1 MFSRWCTGARQI
13 PIDILKT
20 YHTEMGYSQMMEDFN
35 DKFIPNLINVPHAKE
50 MVSELIDI
58 SRPVIGNAKADE
70 LLASS
75 DYAEFFTKA
84 MLYAILCDHEKS
96 GLYSPDLTD
105 VLLNCRLPSVSR
117 EFVGRTAELKE
128 CAKLLSSDHVLFIGG
143 VAGIGKSECA
153 KTFADKNKKKYTNI
167 IYLYYSGDLRKDIA
181 AMEFDTDTADM
192 TENALF
198 EAHYRILRKLHSD
211 SLIILDNF
219 NVLPKDDVFFKE
231 FIQNNFQ
238 LLVTTRCSLTRSSTL
253 MLKELDEGTDLLK
266 LFCSSV
272 LLLIMIRMSI
282 Q

>member
-1 MFSRWCTGARQI
+1 VRDLFSLCLAAEADDYSEASDDNIMFSRWCTGARPI
-13 PIDILKT
+13 PTDILKT

-35 DKFIPNLINVPHAKE
+35 DKIIPNLINVPHAKE

-128 CAKLLSSDHVLFIGG
+128 CAKISPPWNLI
-143 VAGIGKSECA
+143 
-153 KTFADKNKKKYTNI
+153 
-167 IYLYYSGDLRKDIA
+167 
-181 AMEFDTDTADM
+181 
-192 TENALF
+192 
-198 EAHYRILRKLHSD
+198 RILR
-211 SLIILDNF
+211 I
-219 NVLPKDDVFFKE
+219 
-231 FIQNNFQ
+231 
-238 LLVTTRCSLTRSSTL
+238 
-253 MLKELDEGTDLLK
+253 
-266 LFCSSV
+266 
-272 LLLIMIRMSI
+272 
-282 Q
+282 